1 MEGLSR
7 PREALAD
14 RSVQNGERRGGKGS
28 VKRNLMQFLV

>member
-7 PREALAD
+7 PREALAP
-14 RSVQNGERRGGKGS
+14 RAEWSRGGKGS